1 MKRSLI
7 VSIVILVLVAAVGG
21 GCELITH
28 RLVRGYQEALT
39 AIAGRLA
46 VDRWQEAAAR
56 TERLSKQ
63 WEQASAWVQLWVNH
77 ADTDAV
83 SHALRGLLASIR
95 QQDSLSSMLYYGEC
109 VENFTH
115 LHHRDA
121 FTLKNIL

>member
-7 VSIVILVLVAAVGG
+7 VSVVILVLVAAVGG
-21 GCELITH
+21 GCELYTH
-28 RLVRGYQEALT
+28 RLVRSYQEALT

-46 VDRWQEAAAR
+46 QGQWEEASAR
-56 TERLSKQ
+56 TERLSLR
-63 WEQASAWVQLWVNH
+63 WEQACAWVQLWINH

-83 SHALRGLLASIR
+83 SHALRGLQASLNQR
-95 QQDSLSSMLYYGEC
+95 DLLSSMLYYGES
-109 VENFTH
+109 VENFAH